1 MEIGSL
7 WNSNWRGFMNNRQS
21 FLNTMLLLFL
31 ITIPLSFACT
41 GDNTDSDD
49 PDSMDSFMLDT
60 LIVVDSI
67 GVFMGDSTEMF
78 AYITSATPLPDRRF
92 AVLDILT
99 GRISVFTM
107 TGVFQNSFGG
117 MGSGPGEFQG
127 AIHMGL
133 MTNGHLLIQ
142 DRMGDE
148 FVVFS
153 QEGEYLYS
161 IPIDPLFSPID
172 WAIFPCDDSTFVKYS
187 YTREVLNQT
196 IVQEWEIIRCSIENG
211 ETQTTY
217 FSNQQNIDE
226 EPLDWLSCYKVV
238 TTGNNGEVYIS
249 DCVSDNYEIQVL
261 TTEGDTIR
269 TLRKAATTIPVSDD
283 DVGYIIPLV
292 HLWPDTAHPRNI
304 PGMFPEFRPF
314 VGQMDVDS
322 IGNLWARRGTVNEH
336 IWDVF
341 SPEGEWLGGVFLEG
355 LPINE
360 TVELHMNRFGAVAT
374 VYEPEDYYRVY
385 IFNDEE

>member
-1 MEIGSL
+1 MD
-7 WNSNWRGFMNNRQS
+7 NRQS
-21 FLNTMLLLFL
+21 IFNTMLLLFL
-31 ITIPLSFACT
+31 TTIFLSFSCT
-41 GDNTDSDD
+41 GNGTDSDNQ
-49 PDSMDSFMLDT
+49 DSMDSFMLDT
-60 LIVVDSI
+60 LVVVDSI

-78 AYITSATPLPDRRF
+78 AHITSVVPLPGRKL
-92 AVLDILT
+92 AVMDILT
-99 GRISVFTM
+99 GKISVFTM
-107 TGVFQNSFGG
+107 DGEFQHSFGG

-161 IPIDPLFSPID
+161 FSINPLFRPIG
-172 WAIFPCDDSTFVKYS
+172 WAILPCDDSTFVMYS
-187 YTREVLNQT
+187 FTRELVDQT
-196 IVQEWEIIRCSIENG
+196 IVQTWEIVRCSIENG
-211 ETQTTY
+211 ETKTTY
-217 FSNQQNIDE
+217 FFNQQDILE

-249 DCVSDNYEIQVL
+249 DCASDNYEIQVL
-261 TTEGDTIR
+261 SSEGDSIR
-269 TLRKAATTIPVSDD
+269 TLRKPAITVPVSEDD
-283 DVGYIIPLV
+283 IGYINIIPLV

-314 VGQMDVDS
+314 VGQMDIDS
-322 IGNLWARRGTVNEH
+322 LGNLWARRGTVNER

-341 SPEGEWLGGVFLEG
+341 SPEGEWLGGVLIKG

-385 IFNDEE
+385 VFNDDE